1 MSLGPLMLDLKGCTL
16 ADEEREILKHPLT
29 GGVIL
34 FSRNYEST
42 EQITGLVN
50 ELHALREPRLLV
62 AVDHEGG
69 RIQRFREGF
78 TKLPACELIGKSYDQ
93 DNRNGLELAEKA
105 GWLMAVELR
114 AVDIDFSFAPVLDI
128 HKGVS
133 SVIGDR
139 SFHRDPETVAV
150 LARAYMQ
157 GMKRAGMPAV
167 GKHFPGHGSVVEDS
181 HLAVPLDKRRF
192 EDIQLDDLI
201 PFERMIHAGLAAIMP
216 AHVIYPAVDDKPA
229 GFSSK
234 WLKNILRGQLG
245 FQGTIFSDD
254 ISMAGAE
261 IAGDYIGRTNSAIEA
276 GCDMVLVCN
285 NQDAVIDILENF
297 DYSPNPVSQVRLIR
311 MHGKNK
317 LTFNQVKADQ
327 QWQTISQEITQLD
340 ITPELDLGD
349 DAI

>member
-1 MSLGPLMLDLKGCTL
+1 MLDLNGFTL
-16 ADEEREILKHPLT
+16 SKDEREILRHPLV

-34 FSRNYEST
+34 FSRNYESISQLV
-42 EQITGLVN
+42 ELVN
-50 ELHALREPRLLV
+50 DIHTSREPRLLI

-78 TKLPACELIGKSYDQ
+78 TKLPASELIGKSYDK
-93 DNRNGLELAEKA
+93 DNRHGLELAEKA
-105 GWLMAVELR
+105 GWLMAIELR
-114 AVDIDFSFAPVLDI
+114 AVDIDFSFAPVLDV
-128 HKGVS
+128 HKGIS

-139 SFHRDPETVAV
+139 SFHRDPEIVSL
-150 LARAYMQ
+150 LAKAYMQ
-157 GMKRAGMPAV
+157 GMKRGGMSAV

-181 HLAVPLDKRRF
+181 HLAVPVDKRRY
-192 EDIQLDDLI
+192 EDIQLDDMI
-201 PFERMIHAGLAAIMP
+201 PFERMIHAGIPAIMP
-216 AHVIYPAVDDKPA
+216 AHVIYPQIDNKPA
-229 GFSSK
+229 GFSSI
-234 WLKNILRGQLG
+234 WLKNILRNQLG

-261 IAGDYIGRTNSAIEA
+261 IAGDHVGRTDSAIEA

-285 NQDAVIDILENF
+285 NRDAAVNILDNF
-297 DYSPNPVSQVRLIR
+297 KYNPNPASQARLIR

-317 LTFNQVKADQ
+317 LTVELMKKDP
-327 QWQTISQEITQLD
+327 QWQKLSREIVELD